1 MAAKLLMKRY
11 AIKDVR
17 YMKLSTRIYGL
28 LSCQVPTW
36 MKQFDE
42 DCDGRLSYK
51 EFKHAILPPVK
62 TEEEE
67 EK

>member
-17 YMKLSTRIYGL
+17 WAFNEEL
-28 LSCQVPTW
+28 LVIFVYLAQVPTW

-51 EFKHAILPPVK
+51 EFKHAILPPK
-62 TEEEE
+62 EGEEE

>member
-1 MAAKLLMKRY
+1 
-11 AIKDVR
+11 
-17 YMKLSTRIYGL
+17 MKLSTRIYGL

-42 DCDGRLSYK
+42 DMDGRLSYK
-51 EFKHAILPPVK
+51 EFKHAILPPV
-62 TEEEE
+62 EPAEAE

>member
-1 MAAKLLMKRY
+1 MIVLK
-11 AIKDVR
+11 
-17 YMKLSTRIYGL
+17 
-28 LSCQVPTW
+28 VPSW

-42 DCDGRLSYK
+42 DMDGRLSYK

-67 EK
+67 EEK

>member
-1 MAAKLLMKRY
+1 MIFCLL
-11 AIKDVR
+11 
-17 YMKLSTRIYGL
+17 TN
-28 LSCQVPTW
+28 QVPSW
-36 MKQFDE
+36 MKKFDE